1 MTIRLVASSVVLIW
15 GSTAVPAAQ
24 QPSAA
29 ERPTFSSKLEA
40 IRVDVLVTDR
50 GRVVPGLT
58 ATDFEV
64 RDNGVPQTIDLVSF
78 QDLSLNVILALD
90 VSASVSGERLQHLQ
104 GAGQTL
110 LNRLAT
116 DDRSALITISHS
128 IHLRQALTGETE
140 RVRQALA
147 DVKPVGDTA
156 LVDGTYTAMTMDP
169 PDGGRN
175 LLLVFSDGIDTA
187 SFLTPERVLESARR
201 TDMVV
206 YGVSTRGLE
215 DSKFL
220 EDLSELTGGTTLK
233 VESTKDLSA
242 TFLKILDEFRQRYL
256 ISYSPT
262 DVAKDGWHRLD
273 VRVKNRRVT
282 VKARAGYQAG
292 T

>member
-1 MTIRLVASSVVLIW
+1 MTIRLAAGVVLIW

-24 QPSAA
+24 QP
-29 ERPTFSSKLEA
+29 TFSSKLEA
-40 IRVDVLVTDR
+40 VRVDVLVTDR
-50 GRVVPGLT
+50 GKVVPALT

-64 RDNGVPQTIDLVSF
+64 RDNGVPQAIDLVSF
-78 QDLSLNVILALD
+78 QELSLNVILALD

-128 IHLRQALTGETE
+128 IHLRQALTGETG

-147 DVKPVGDTA
+147 AVKPVGDTA

-262 DVAKDGWHRLD
+262 GVAKDGWHRLD

-292 T
+292 A

>member
-1 MTIRLVASSVVLIW
+1 MTIRLVAASVVLIW
-15 GSTAVPAAQ
+15 GSAAVPAAQ
-24 QPSAA
+24 QRSAA
-29 ERPTFSSKLEA
+29 EQPTFSSKLEA
-40 IRVDVLVTDR
+40 VRVDVLVTDR
-50 GRVVPGLT
+50 GKVVPGLR

-110 LNRLAT
+110 LSRLSP
-116 DDRSALITISHS
+116 DDRSALITIGHS
-128 IHLRQALTGETE
+128 IHLREALTGETE

-147 DVKPVGDTA
+147 VVKPVGDTA

-169 PDGGRN
+169 QNGGRN

-201 TDMVV
+201 ADVVV

-220 EDLSELTGGTTLK
+220 EDLSEVTGGTTLK

-242 TFLKILDEFRQRYL
+242 TFLKILDEFRQRY
-256 ISYSPT
+256 
-262 DVAKDGWHRLD
+262 
-273 VRVKNRRVT
+273 
-282 VKARAGYQAG
+282 
-292 T
+292 

>member
-1 MTIRLVASSVVLIW
+1 MTIRLAAGVVLIW

-24 QPSAA
+24 QP
-29 ERPTFSSKLEA
+29 TFSSKLEA
-40 IRVDVLVTDR
+40 VRVDVLVTDR
-50 GRVVPGLT
+50 GKVVPGLT

-64 RDNGVPQTIDLVSF
+64 RDNGVPQAIDLVSF
-78 QDLSLNVILALD
+78 QELSLNVILALD

-110 LNRLAT
+110 LNRLAA

-128 IHLRQALTGETE
+128 IHLRQALTGETG

-147 DVKPVGDTA
+147 AVKPVGDTA

-262 DVAKDGWHRLD
+262 GVAKDGWHRLD

-292 T
+292 A